1 MRSLQLT
8 PLNIDSSLKPQH
20 DDITDK
26 VAAGLFYR
34 SRLEYIADTT
44 PIVKRLPLFL
54 KRKDNDARI
63 TRRIKEAL
71 EQYEEGVSEDDTDAT
86 RLAAIRD
93 SEERTNKKLADMEK
107 KIDELT
113 SMLQK
118 LQKLLPEE

>member
-1 MRSLQLT
+1 M
-8 PLNIDSSLKPQH
+8 
-20 DDITDK
+20 
-26 VAAGLFYR
+26 
-34 SRLEYIADTT
+34 
-44 PIVKRLPLFL
+44 
-54 KRKDNDARI
+54 
-63 TRRIKEAL
+63 
-71 EQYEEGVSEDDTDAT
+71 SEDDTDAT